1 VIQEDAHNY
10 PYVSFHVVRGETNEL
25 ENAYVSKVEK
35 IDILKFVTPYDM
47 HEDDKILLQSV
58 RKLQPAEMSKYLNKN
73 SPFQGIWDTIVH
85 ADEASLPDETKEL
98 MQEYLHPKIEKLWR
112 DLSEH
117 PFTFFVGHN
126 KNFTTANLVKLD
138 LIFHPVQPSFK
149 VEKDGEDYIV
159 HAQVL
164 LPSGPIDLV
173 DNLAKSY
180 FVFQQAQQFFYWK
193 NRADLN

>member
-1 VIQEDAHNY
+1 
-10 PYVSFHVVRGETNEL
+10 
-25 ENAYVSKVEK
+25 
-35 IDILKFVTPYDM
+35 
-47 HEDDKILLQSV
+47 
-58 RKLQPAEMSKYLNKN
+58 
-73 SPFQGIWDTIVH
+73 
-85 ADEASLPDETKEL
+85 L
-98 MQEYLHPKIEKLWR
+98 MQEYLHPKMEKLWR

-126 KNFTTANLVKLD
+126 KSFTTANLVKLD

-164 LPSGPIDLV
+164 LPSGPVDLV

-193 NRADLN
+193 NRADLNWVEQFLPNGHQKVSAKEWPNYLQSTVLPLSKNYVVALEHVSQEKVKGVKPQLQILLKELRPSGKQPGLRPAALTEVRCGILPGQPDHVLP